1 MDFRLVF
8 HWYSLYDL
16 GLGFAN
22 ERKAVEMEA
31 NEVEVNEIENDGR
44 VRS

>member
-8 HWYSLYDL
+8 HWYSLYGL

-22 ERKAVEMEA
+22 ERKTVEMEA

-44 VRS
+44 VTS